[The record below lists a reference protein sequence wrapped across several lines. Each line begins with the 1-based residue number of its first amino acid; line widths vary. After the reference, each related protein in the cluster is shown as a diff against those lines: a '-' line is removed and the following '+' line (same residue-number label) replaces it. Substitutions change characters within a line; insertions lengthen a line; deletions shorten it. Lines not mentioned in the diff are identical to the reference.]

1 MKRIFASAAI
11 LLTALNSPVFAM
23 SGGPFDNGLQSA
35 ALDRGAIYQA
45 ILTFGNGSGF
55 CYFTPTA
62 NIAAN
67 GFTAGASTTL
77 AGQAFT
83 DTRGSVT
90 SRVVVYYKGLTY
102 VGGAMGTTDV
112 EARTVQCSMNA
123 NTNANQSQSST
134 GTAQSSSGLG
144 TTTGGSTASTAG
156 AISQYILSNPNSFT
170 MNGDFVAHIY
180 QTAPTLRFRG
190 TGELSFIAPNQAD
203 AKAGLAFS
211 GYSGLI
217 NAIVT
222 SVGNANVGAN
232 FNANVFTLAELAIQ
246 NALAALPPLTT
257 IQEALQA
264 AEIRHLSVYGTRRY
278 L

>member
-11 LLTALNSPVFAM
+11 LLTALNSPVSAM

-35 ALDRGAIYQA
+35 SLDRGAIYQA

-55 CYFTPTA
+55 CYFSPTA

-67 GFTAGASTTL
+67 GFTAGGSTVL
-77 AGQAFT
+77 GGQAFT
-83 DTRGSVT
+83 DTRGSIT

-134 GTAQSSSGLG
+134 GTSQSS
-144 TTTGGSTASTAG
+144 TGFSTGSGSTASTAG

-170 MNGDFVAHIY
+170 MNGDFVARIY